1 MKKYKPD
8 HFLALGAALFEIGFW
23 AICFFLPMMCTAA
36 PDAFIPSF
44 LLVSAPFLVLLGVF
58 FVINT
63 VLNLIFG
70 IFQKPHVYIDGEKI
84 ILGKSVID
92 GRSIDTIKMDFGTWV
107 CKGSLEAYLMG
118 TAIDGGHIV
127 CKGNDKV
134 IIAVVILKS
143 HLSCDIAL
151 LSFHIYNV
159 GMKLFA
165 LVLADIFNK
174 GFDTALVHKIVV
186 KRIALTIRM
195 TGTKVCKSYTDTCV
209 KEGLLT
215 ESLLESSVIEVYVLK
230 YGSIRLKAHVKTLL
244 VARIAYAFELTNS
257 LTLLKAHLIALSV
270 VAVVYLHPLGK
281 SVNN

>member
-107 CKGSLEAYLMG
+107 CKGSLEASKITLFSGICETEIKYPSIML
-118 TAIDGGHIV
+118 
-127 CKGNDKV
+127 
-134 IIAVVILKS
+134 
-143 HLSCDIAL
+143 
-151 LSFHIYNV
+151 
-159 GMKLFA
+159 LFA
-165 LVLADIFNK
+165 LKRACKNAKIKTGLIKRLVIVPLLFACAGAVLAF
-174 GFDTALVHKIVV
+174 
-186 KRIALTIRM
+186 
-195 TGTKVCKSYTDTCV
+195 
-209 KEGLLT
+209 
-215 ESLLESSVIEVYVLK
+215 VLMK
-230 YGSIRLKAHVKTLL
+230 
-244 VARIAYAFELTNS
+244 
-257 LTLLKAHLIALSV
+257 
-270 VAVVYLHPLGK
+270 
-281 SVNN
+281 